1 MGLTVSSRSVKKLA
15 VRRKKLTNFN
25 RLIIEKK
32 NFKNLSFPRCVTL
45 CYSGLTAAEKWPQFS
60 R

>member
-32 NFKNLSFPRCVTL
+32 TLKIFPFLSVLLCVIL
-45 CYSGLTAAEKWPQFS
+45 G
-60 R
+60 

>member
-32 NFKNLSFPRCVTL
+32 NLKIFPFLSVLLCVIL
-45 CYSGLTAAEKWPQFS
+45 G
-60 R
+60 